1 MPRKLA
7 VAGVGLLLTA
17 ATLQSVSQPRI
28 PPDFGTVPEAAVVL
42 RAASASGTSPGA
54 GTRVGVNAGGGKV
67 LSGGPVTSGDPG
79 SAGDPSRASRSSR
92 RGVQPAGGASS
103 VRVPAGKTAP
113 TSLSLT
119 GHGAAPVVP
128 VGDRA
133 GRLDVPDR
141 VSTVGWW
148 VGGAGLEATAGSIVV
163 VGHVDAAGQGN
174 GYLSALR
181 QVAAGDKVSV
191 TGADGS
197 VHRFV
202 VTGRRAYRKAQGLPP
217 TVFDQAVQIR
227 LVLITCT
234 GAFDPVARRYEDN
247 LVVYAVPA
255 G

>member
-7 VAGVGLLLTA
+7 VVGIALLVAAG
-17 ATLQSVSQPRI
+17 TLQSLSQPRI
-28 PPDFGTVPEAAVVL
+28 PPDFGTVPEAVVAV
-42 RAASASGTSPGA
+42 RAASAPVGA
-54 GTRVGVNAGGGKV
+54 ARAAAVSAAEQATADDASAGGTGS
-67 LSGGPVTSGDPG
+67 SGG
-79 SAGDPSRASRSSR
+79 SARSSRSSR
-92 RGVQPAGGASS
+92 RGVLPSAGTSS

-113 TSLSLT
+113 VALSLA
-119 GHGAAPVVP
+119 GHGPAPVQP
-128 VGDRA
+128 VGDRS
-133 GRLDVPDR
+133 GRLEVPDR
-141 VSTVGWW
+141 VSTLGWW
-148 VGGAGLEATAGSIVV
+148 VNGAGLEATSGSIVV
-163 VGHVDAAGQGN
+163 VGHVDAAGQGT

-181 QVAAGDKVSV
+181 QVAAGDRVSV

-202 VTGRRAYRKAQGLPP
+202 VTGRRAYRKAQGLPG
-217 TVFDQAVQIR
+217 TVFDQSVQIR